1 MESVVD
7 LIYVIILLWSSAFII
22 RSFAYICISLGSRGE
37 MQWNKRGSD
46 VMSGPLVRV
55 SYGSNL
61 ACGTA
66 RMWPFV
72 LFEMC

>member
-37 MQWNKRGSD
+37 MEWSERG
-46 VMSGPLVRV
+46 VMIMSGCP
-55 SYGSNL
+55 SESDM
-61 ACGTA
+61 AHDS
-66 RMWPFV
+66 P
-72 LFEMC
+72 